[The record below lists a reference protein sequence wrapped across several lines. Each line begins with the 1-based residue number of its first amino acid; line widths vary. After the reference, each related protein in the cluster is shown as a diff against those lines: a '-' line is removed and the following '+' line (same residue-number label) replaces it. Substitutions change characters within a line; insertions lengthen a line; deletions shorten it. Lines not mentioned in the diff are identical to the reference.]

1 MKQTLRRICNSR
13 IPLSIIHVPE
23 PVINHI
29 QTPTMRVAPAAC
41 PNAMSEALNARIKLS
56 VANLTVITEKSFPT
70 SGRKPLHA
78 SPLNFYWP
86 IIFLHNAK

>member
-13 IPLSIIHVPE
+13 IPLSIIHVPW

-41 PNAMSEALNARIKLS
+41 PNAMSEALNARIKVS
-56 VANLTVITEKSFPT
+56 VANLTVITEKSFPI

-86 IIFLHNAK
+86 GFTCDP